1 MRCEGESVDPM
12 SGERKEGKKD
22 KEVAEAQEER
32 KRERPTEIVWIAVPP
47 RRSRRER
54 KKVA

>member
-47 RRSRRER
+47 RRSRREE